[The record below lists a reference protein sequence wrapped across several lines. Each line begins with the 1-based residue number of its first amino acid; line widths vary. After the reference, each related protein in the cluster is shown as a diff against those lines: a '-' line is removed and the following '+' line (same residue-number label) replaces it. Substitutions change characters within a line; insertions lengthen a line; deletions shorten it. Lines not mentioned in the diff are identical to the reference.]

1 MEDNNNVVTATETAE
16 KEVQQE
22 NVTPEVED
30 KKEKTYSRAEV
41 NKMINAE
48 REKLKEELLKEAE
61 VKKSEAEKL
70 AKMDT
75 EQKLNYKIEQ
85 LTNELNEKNKSIHT
99 LTLTDEANKYATEQ
113 GLPLGY
119 LSNFDFANETA
130 DSIKEKI
137 DNLSNLRK
145 QDMASYLNDK
155 LKQNSPKAVESQKE
169 VEDPFIKGF
178 KSYQKNR

>member
-75 EQKLNYKIEQ
+75 EQKLNYK
-85 LTNELNEKNKSIHT
+85 TFVKK
-99 LTLTDEANKYATEQ
+99 K
-113 GLPLGY
+113 
-119 LSNFDFANETA
+119 F
-130 DSIKEKI
+130 
-137 DNLSNLRK
+137 RK
-145 QDMASYLNDK
+145 QFPVCKTMLIEK
-155 LKQNSPKAVESQKE
+155 MRQK
-169 VEDPFIKGF
+169 
-178 KSYQKNR
+178 